1 MRSVLLLL
9 FVALLPNFLS
19 SQNLTLE
26 LDPNLEPSSANCT
39 NLIVGDSYTMA
50 RGLTCGPDVVITL
63 DDVPVFS
70 SPSSSFTYSFDE
82 PGQYLVFCGSP
93 PNALNRSAVV
103 AACFTVT
110 NQVVPT
116 MGEWGVINLSLLF
129 SIFLVISSNFR
140 RFNSSTA

>member
-1 MRSVLLLL
+1 MRPVLLVLL
-9 FVALLPNFLS
+9 VALFPTFLL

-26 LDPNLEPSSANCT
+26 LDPSLEPSSASCT

-50 RGLTCGPDVVITL
+50 RGLTCGPDVIITL

-70 SPSSSFTYSFDE
+70 SSSSSFSFSFDE

-129 SIFLVISSNFR
+129 SIFLVISSNVR
-140 RFNSSTA
+140 RYSCTTA